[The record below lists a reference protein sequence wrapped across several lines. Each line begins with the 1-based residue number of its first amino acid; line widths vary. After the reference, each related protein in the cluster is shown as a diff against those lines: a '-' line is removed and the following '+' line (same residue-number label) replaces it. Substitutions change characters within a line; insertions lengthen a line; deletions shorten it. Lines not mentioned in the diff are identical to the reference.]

1 MNIQVLGSGCQTCK
15 KLHQLVEEVV
25 REAGNNDVI
34 EYISGEEG
42 TQKILELGLMR
53 SPVLVVNGVI
63 RMVGSTQHKEL
74 LKGKIYGHF

>member
-1 MNIQVLGSGCQTCK
+1 MVIQILGSGCQICK

-63 RMVGSTQHKEL
+63 RMVHLFYQEVL
-74 LKGKIYGHF
+74 D